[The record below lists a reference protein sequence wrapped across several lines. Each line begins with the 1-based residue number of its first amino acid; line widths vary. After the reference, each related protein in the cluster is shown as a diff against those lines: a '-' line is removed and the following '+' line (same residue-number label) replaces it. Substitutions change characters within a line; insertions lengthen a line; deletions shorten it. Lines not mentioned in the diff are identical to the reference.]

1 MTTQQSDKKP
11 KASSDSS
18 QSSDHADILINEK
31 LKALIN
37 LGKQQ
42 KYVTYTQLNDY
53 LPTGVDEHAWTRVYR
68 VLTDIGISVVETV
81 PDEEVLLLQESAI
94 SDVDVVDEITPEIGT
109 QDPVR
114 AYMKEMGS
122 VDLLTRKGEI
132 EIAKR
137 IEDGVLASISAL
149 SQYPI
154 IIARFISDIQE
165 NLEACAQLSDIVLAF
180 DDPEAQQE
188 DKPKRNTTPSET
200 ALLDT
205 PDETNN
211 AETTDSGDE
220 VTSDTN
226 EQEKDS
232 ESDSIEFAHEG
243 PDVELLEAHM
253 AKMQTLYDQFI
264 NEEEKLTGSGKATHE
279 ALTAMFIMIKLSNQ
293 KIQEYRQIVVN
304 IQKKIK
310 TKEAQIIKLLM
321 EQAKLPKSALS
332 SINRFLANDLDYDAL
347 IEKYSNK
354 SEALAQIRASVDKQV
369 KMIHAI
375 ERNHSITSTDLR
387 HITRKLAIADAKTNR
402 AKKEM
407 IEANLRLVISLAK
420 KYTNRGLQFLDLI
433 QEGNIG
439 LMKAVDKFEYKR
451 GFKFSTYATWWI
463 RQAITRSIADQA
475 RTIRIPVHMIETINK
490 MNRITRQILQET
502 GKEPTQEEL
511 AEQMEMTVEKIRKV
525 QKISKEPVST
535 ETPIGDDDDSS
546 SVGDFIPDPKG
557 SQPIDAA
564 TQFSLEDAIEEVLTG
579 LSPRE
584 AKVLRMRFGIKMNT
598 DHTLE
603 EVGKQFDVTRERIRQ
618 IEAKALRKLRHPNRS
633 SALVNFFDD
642 KREEE

>member
-1 MTTQQSDKKP
+1 MTTQQGDKKP

-18 QSSDHADILINEK
+18 ESSDHADILINEK

-53 LPTGVDEHAWTRVYR
+53 LPTGVDEHAWNRVYR

-137 IEDGVLASISAL
+137 IEEGVLASISAL

-154 IIARFISDIQE
+154 IVARLISDIQE

-180 DDPEAQQE
+180 DDPNAEHDQ
-188 DKPKRNTTPSET
+188 KPKPSMTSDETVLLDSADET
-200 ALLDT
+200 ADSSD
-205 PDETNN
+205 DE
-211 AETTDSGDE
+211 A
-220 VTSDTN
+220 SDTN
-226 EQEKDS
+226 EEEKES

-243 PDVELLEAHM
+243 PDVELLEAHV
-253 AKMQTLYDQFI
+253 AKMQTLYDQYI
-264 NEEEKLTGSGKATHE
+264 DEENKKTGSGKTTHE
-279 ALTAMFIMIKLSNQ
+279 AMTAMFIMIKLSNQ
-293 KIQEYRQIVVN
+293 KIQEYRQIIVN

-310 TKEAQIIKLLM
+310 TKEAQIIKLFM

-332 SINRFLANDLDYDAL
+332 SINRFLANDLDYESL
-347 IEKYSNK
+347 IEKYPNK
-354 SEALAQIRASVDKQV
+354 SEALEQIKPSIDKQV

-375 ERNHSITSTDLR
+375 ERNHSVTSTDLR

-511 AEQMEMTVEKIRKV
+511 AEQMDMTVEKIRKV